1 MNRYPV
7 WKYVI
12 ILIALAFGALY
23 TLPNFYN
30 SSPALQIN
38 SAKSTIKIDSGMLSR
53 AEDALKAAGIAQTGI
68 FYEVNGTQATV
79 KARFVDPDTQF
90 KAKEALEKSLNPD
103 PADPSYSVTFNS
115 MSNTPAWL
123 QSMHA
128 LPMFLGLDLRGG
140 VHFLMQVDTNGV
152 LNKRLQILEERAEI
166 RRDAE
171 GGAGTLRD
179 VPGAGVQDGR
189 PTAESSVREWLR
201 GVAGKFLL
209 NPNAV
214 QTINTGAV
222 RKYERELAAA
232 ESKDVGAATSEPSGS
247 STHSSRAGGRGVPKL
262 PDEPMPPAVAAAVA
276 GAVAALLL
284 QRRP

>member
-1 MNRYPV
+1 M
-7 WKYVI
+7 
-12 ILIALAFGALY
+12 
-23 TLPNFYN
+23 
-30 SSPALQIN
+30 
-38 SAKSTIKIDSGMLSR
+38 
-53 AEDALKAAGIAQTGI
+53 
-68 FYEVNGTQATV
+68 
-79 KARFVDPDTQF
+79 
-90 KAKEALEKSLNPD
+90 
-103 PADPSYSVTFNS
+103 
-115 MSNTPAWL
+115 
-123 QSMHA
+123 
-128 LPMFLGLDLRGG
+128 
-140 VHFLMQVDTNGV
+140 

-232 ESKDVGAATSEPSGS
+232 RDAKAHASASADASHGRQSEPTP
-247 STHSSRAGGRGVPKL
+247 STTRPVDDAHA
-262 PDEPMPPAVAAAVA
+262 PPPPAAVAAAA
-276 GAVAALLL
+276 DRGDASASSLARRVAAL
-284 QRRP
+284 